1 MNLMKKDFIFKD
13 IKVLKGIGKQ
23 LSQYLKKR
31 KIEKI
36 RDIIFNLPYSET
48 DRTNIVNLNKLEI
61 SKIQTIKVVVKKFNF
76 PRIRNLPNK
85 ILCEDETGKIEIVY
99 FNSREGYLRKLFPIN
114 EKVVIS
120 GKIGFYNNKYQITNP
135 DYVTTVLNEQ
145 FVRQVIP
152 KYSLTKGINEKKYR
166 SILKQVLDN
175 LPQIN
180 DWFENK
186 FLKKNNFLN
195 WRDNII
201 ALHKTKDSKNILS
214 NTYKRLVFDEIIA
227 HLLVL
232 SNARK
237 KIKKKKRSKIFYEK
251 TSQKITKILPFDLTK
266 SQKKVL
272 EEINTDL
279 KSTTRMFRIVQGDVG
294 SGKTIVALL
303 SIANTIDSKYQCAF
317 MAPTEILANQHYNL
331 AKQLFDKL
339 NIRIELIT
347 SKTDLSKKK
356 EFIKELEKGKIDLI
370 IGTHSLFQKK
380 IIFKKLGLVV
390 IDEQHKFGVK
400 QRSELAD
407 KGGNNCDVLLMS
419 ATPIPRTMMMSVYGD
434 MDISKITEK
443 PALRKKVITLSKPEK
458 KVDQIWPLI
467 KKQINYGNQVFW
479 VCPLIDESFYLDY
492 SSAKK
497 KFDLINKFFPNK
509 VGLLHGSLEKNEKE
523 NILKKFLKKE
533 ISILVST
540 TVVEVGIDFPN
551 ANLIVI
557 ENANKFGLAQ
567 LHQLRGRVGRGNEQG
582 ICILLFKDGLSKNAI
597 KRIKVLKKSDDGFFI
612 AEEDMKLR
620 GFGDIIGYQQSGVK
634 NFRFADPVIHK
645 DMFFL
650 AEKYIKKIDF
660 NVNDEKIGFLLKLFD
675 KADVINQN
683 FE

>member
-13 IKVLKGIGKQ
+13 IKNLKDIGKQ

-120 GKIGFYNNKYQITNP
+120 GKIGFFNNKYQITNP

-232 SNARK
+232 SNTRK
-237 KIKKKKRSKIFYEK
+237 KLKKRSK
-251 TSQKITKILPFDLTK
+251 
-266 SQKKVL
+266 
-272 EEINTDL
+272 
-279 KSTTRMFRIVQGDVG
+279 
-294 SGKTIVALL
+294 
-303 SIANTIDSKYQCAF
+303 
-317 MAPTEILANQHYNL
+317 
-331 AKQLFDKL
+331 
-339 NIRIELIT
+339 
-347 SKTDLSKKK
+347 
-356 EFIKELEKGKIDLI
+356 
-370 IGTHSLFQKK
+370 
-380 IIFKKLGLVV
+380 
-390 IDEQHKFGVK
+390 
-400 QRSELAD
+400 
-407 KGGNNCDVLLMS
+407 
-419 ATPIPRTMMMSVYGD
+419 
-434 MDISKITEK
+434 
-443 PALRKKVITLSKPEK
+443 
-458 KVDQIWPLI
+458 
-467 KKQINYGNQVFW
+467 
-479 VCPLIDESFYLDY
+479 
-492 SSAKK
+492 
-497 KFDLINKFFPNK
+497 
-509 VGLLHGSLEKNEKE
+509 
-523 NILKKFLKKE
+523 FL
-533 ISILVST
+533 
-540 TVVEVGIDFPN
+540 
-551 ANLIVI
+551 
-557 ENANKFGLAQ
+557 
-567 LHQLRGRVGRGNEQG
+567 
-582 ICILLFKDGLSKNAI
+582 
-597 KRIKVLKKSDDGFFI
+597 
-612 AEEDMKLR
+612 
-620 GFGDIIGYQQSGVK
+620 
-634 NFRFADPVIHK
+634 
-645 DMFFL
+645 
-650 AEKYIKKIDF
+650 
-660 NVNDEKIGFLLKLFD
+660 
-675 KADVINQN
+675 
-683 FE
+683 